1 MPARSAFQYTVLRV
15 VPNLE
20 RGEFVNAGVVVFC
33 RQMKFLEARVALDEG
48 RLLALAP
55 GTDTAPI
62 RAQLEGLAAVA
73 AGDPGAGAVARM
85 EPSERFHW
93 LAAPASTVVQ
103 PGPVHTGLCD
113 EPRALLDR
121 LFKTLVLAPLAAMR
135 REYLAASLDEAAL
148 APTWLEQFRR
158 WFGEASSVVGEPNA
172 VVFATAS
179 AAGAPSGRV
188 VLLKGVDDRGFTIF
202 TNLGSRKGR
211 EAAENPRAALVFP
224 WVAMERQVV
233 VTGAVAPVP
242 DEEADAYFASRP
254 RGAQLSATAS
264 PQSTVVA
271 SREELD
277 RLRAEAEAAH
287 PEGDRIPR
295 PEGWGGLRI
304 APDAVEFW
312 QGRPDRFHDRL
323 RFRRIAAEGTGAA
336 PSGTAE
342 GTGAAPSGTAEGTG
356 AAPSGTAEGTGAA
369 PSGTADGAGVWV
381 VERLAP

>member
-1 MPARSAFQYTVLRV
+1 MHGRSPFQYAVIRV
-15 VPNLE
+15 VPDIE

-33 RQMKFLEARVALDEG
+33 RQLGFLEARVALDEG

-55 GTDTAPI
+55 AADTAAI

-73 AGDPGAGAVARM
+73 AGDPSAGAVARM

-93 LAAPASTVVQ
+93 LVAPSSTVLQ

-135 REYLAASLDEAAL
+135 REYLAAALEEEAL

-158 WFGEASSVVGEPNA
+158 WLGEAASVVGEPNA
-172 VVFATAS
+172 LVLATAD

-188 VLLKGVDDRGFTIF
+188 VLLKGVDERGFTLF
-202 TNLGSRKGR
+202 TNRLSRKGR
-211 EAAENPRAALVFP
+211 DAAENPRACLVFP

-233 VTGAVAPVP
+233 VTGSIAPVG
-242 DEEADAYFASRP
+242 DAESDAYFRSRP
-254 RGAQLSATAS
+254 RGAQLSALAS
-264 PQSTVVA
+264 PQSEVVE
-271 SREELD
+271 SRAELE

-287 PEGDRIPR
+287 PEGTPVRR
-295 PEGWGGLRI
+295 PPHWGGLRV

-312 QGRPDRFHDRL
+312 QGRPDRLHDRL
-323 RFRRIAAEGTGAA
+323 RYRR
-336 PSGTAE
+336 
-342 GTGAAPSGTAEGTG
+342 
-356 AAPSGTAEGTGAA
+356 
-369 PSGTADGAGVWV
+369 DGEAWV
-381 VERLAP
+381 VER